1 MSLEVGSIV
10 SGKVAKIT
18 NFGAFIKFADG
29 KTGLCHISELS
40 SGFVKEVAD
49 VLQLDQ
55 EVSVKV
61 LNVNEDGK
69 ISLSIKQASPESS
82 DANRKPSRP
91 NNDFKKKSFDQR
103 KPYDQNRDFSKKKD
117 FNRPPR
123 DFNGYK
129 DNKPKEENFEDM
141 LTGYM
146 KNSSEKLKTV
156 KKARTR
162 KGNGFNR

>member
-1 MSLEVGSIV
+1 MSLDVGSIV

-18 NFGAFIKFADG
+18 NFGAFIKLSDG

-40 SGFVKEVAD
+40 NGFVKEVSD

-61 LNVNEDGK
+61 LSVNDDGK
-69 ISLSIKQASPESS
+69 ISLSIKQALPESEQ
-82 DANRKPSRP
+82 NKKPSRP
-91 NNDFKKKSFDQR
+91 NNDFKKKNFDNR
-103 KPYDQNRDFSKKKD
+103 KNFDNKKDFSKKKD
-117 FNRPPR
+117 FSRPPR
-123 DFNGYK
+123 DFNNFR

-141 LTGYM
+141 LSGYM
-146 KNSSEKLKTV
+146 KNSSDKLKNM
-156 KKARTR
+156 KKQRSR

>member
-1 MSLEVGSIV
+1 MSLDVGSIV

-18 NFGAFIKFADG
+18 NFGAFIKLSDG
-29 KTGLCHISELS
+29 KTGLCHISEIS

-61 LNVNEDGK
+61 LKVNEDGK
-69 ISLSIKQASPESS
+69 ISLSIKQAQPKGSQPER
-82 DANRKPSRP
+82 APRP
-91 NNDFKKKSFDQR
+91 NNDYKKKSFEQ
-103 KPYDQNRDFSKKKD
+103 KKD
-117 FNRPPR
+117 FSGKKDFSRPPR
-123 DFNGYK
+123 DFNSFK
-129 DNKPKEENFEDM
+129 ENKPKEENFEDM

-146 KNSSEKLKTV
+146 KNSSDKLKNM
-156 KKARTR
+156 KKARSR